1 MADSASQ
8 KTRYE
13 SEIKQLKEL
22 RDTQKATIDKNIADS
37 AAQKKKYESQIQTI
51 KRT

>member
-8 KTRYE
+8 KTKYE

-22 RDTQKATIDKNIADS
+22 RDTQKAMIVL
-37 AAQKKKYESQIQTI
+37 KKHISLF
-51 KRT
+51 